1 MANKKDENKEN
12 VSENIENIEAEEV
25 VENVEAQES
34 EKEEEQP
41 KTPEELLLEAAQTVA
56 KLNDQIKE
64 DQDQYL
70 RLRAEFE
77 NYRKRSAQDIDRQ
90 RVKGI
95 ELAIEAFFPSMD
107 AIDKAL
113 SMFKDENVLKGI
125 MLIKK
130 QFETALNKLG
140 VEEINPID
148 QEFDPEYHNAI
159 MSEVNPDKVGL
170 VTEVF
175 QNGYRYKDT
184 LLRAAM
190 VKVATEE

>member
-1 MANKKDENKEN
+1 MSNKKERNKEN
-12 VSENIENIEAEEV
+12 ISENIENVETEAT
-25 VENVEAQES
+25 VENPETAESENEAQA
-34 EKEEEQP
+34 
-41 KTPEELLLEAAQTVA
+41 KTPEELLLEAGQTVA
-56 KLNDQIKE
+56 KLNEQIKE

-70 RLRAEFE
+70 RLRAEFD
-77 NYRKRSAQDIDRQ
+77 NYRKRSTQDIDRQ
-90 RVKGI
+90 RIKGI

-113 SMFKDENVLKGI
+113 SMFKDESVLKGI

-140 VEEINPID
+140 VEEISPLD
-148 QEFDPEYHNAI
+148 QEFNPEYHNAI
-159 MSEVNPDKVGL
+159 MNEVNPEKIGI

-184 LLRAAM
+184 LLRPAM
-190 VKVATEE
+190 VKVGIEE

>member
-1 MANKKDENKEN
+1 MSNKKEGNKEN
-12 VSENIENIEAEEV
+12 ISENIENVETEAT
-25 VENVEAQES
+25 VENSGTAESENEAQA
-34 EKEEEQP
+34 

-56 KLNDQIKE
+56 KLNEQIKE

-70 RLRAEFE
+70 RLRAEFD
-77 NYRKRSAQDIDRQ
+77 NYRKRSTQDIDRQ
-90 RVKGI
+90 RIKGI

-113 SMFKDENVLKGI
+113 SMFKDESVLKGI

-140 VEEINPID
+140 VEEISPLD
-148 QEFDPEYHNAI
+148 QEFNPEYHNAI
-159 MSEVNPDKVGL
+159 MNEVNPEKVGI

-184 LLRAAM
+184 LLRPAM
-190 VKVATEE
+190 VKVGIEE